1 MRRASSSGVCTRD
14 GTAGGEGV
22 DGGSEEG
29 SISGTGGV
37 EIVSVFFSGTD
48 RGVSTS
54 FFVSIDGHV
63 PRSAEGILGGGVVAS
78 ESSIVAIESRV
89 FGNWISA
96 DDDTLGV
103 QAEWSV
109 VLAGASGGVPLFS
122 QRMVARES
130 DMRELSAFAGANT
143 GADADD

>member
-1 MRRASSSGVCTRD
+1 MRRASSPGVCTRD
-14 GTAGGEGV
+14 GAAGGESV
-22 DGGSEEG
+22 DDGSEEG
-29 SISGTGGV
+29 IISGTGGV

-63 PRSAEGILGGGVVAS
+63 TRSAEGIFGGGVEAS

-103 QAEWSV
+103 QAE
-109 VLAGASGGVPLFS
+109 
-122 QRMVARES
+122 
-130 DMRELSAFAGANT
+130 
-143 GADADD
+143 